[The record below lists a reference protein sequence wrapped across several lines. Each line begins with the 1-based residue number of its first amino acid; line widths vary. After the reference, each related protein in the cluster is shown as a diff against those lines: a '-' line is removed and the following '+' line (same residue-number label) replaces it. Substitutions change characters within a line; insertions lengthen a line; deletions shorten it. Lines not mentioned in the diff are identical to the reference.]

1 MKIHHSHPALR
12 KEDGMATMVFIILL
26 SIMMILI
33 MAETH
38 ALYNLRCEVKLM
50 EKQQIQRLNGSPANA
65 STITT
70 PGTK

>member
-1 MKIHHSHPALR
+1 MKIHQPHPARR

-50 EKQQIQRLNGSPANA
+50 EKQQIQRLNGTPANA
-65 STITT
+65 ITT